1 MSDGGMEPAVIS
13 GVELA
18 EVNLRKLEYSPRD
31 NPFMAGAE
39 LRTSTKVVRTRAAP
53 RDLMDPDTGE
63 IVGKTVIHTIEER
76 DEEQFVKVFA
86 DGVRAAF
93 DLSKTAARV
102 FNAVLAE
109 YQSSR
114 MTGGYAD
121 SVTLYVDDK
130 GLNGRAIDMSE
141 KSFQRGLKELLAKGF
156 LAPKVPT
163 QFWVNPAL
171 FFKGDRVAFLKEY
184 RMRAR
189 LTPIEGSRADLLGG
203 K

>member
-1 MSDGGMEPAVIS
+1 MSDDLPQ
-13 GVELA
+13 LA
-18 EVNLRKLEYSPRD
+18 TIAQVDAREVNLRRLEYSPNE

-39 LRTSTKVVRTRAAP
+39 LRTTTKIVRTRAAP
-53 RDLMDPDTGE
+53 RDLMDPDSGE
-63 IVGKTVIHTIEER
+63 VIGKTVIHTIEER

-86 DGVRAAF
+86 EGVRAAF

-102 FNAVLAE
+102 FNAVLSE
-109 YQSSR
+109 YQASR

-121 SVTLYVDDK
+121 HLTLFFFND

-141 KSFQRGLKELLAKGF
+141 KSFQRGLKELLGKGF
-156 LAPKVPT
+156 LSPKAPN

-189 LTPIEGSRADLLGG
+189 MTPIEGTRADLLR